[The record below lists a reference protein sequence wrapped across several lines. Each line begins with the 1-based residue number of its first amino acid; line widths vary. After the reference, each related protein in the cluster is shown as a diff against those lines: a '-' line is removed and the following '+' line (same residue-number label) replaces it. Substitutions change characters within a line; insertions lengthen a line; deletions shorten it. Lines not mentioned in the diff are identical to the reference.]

1 MSPSET
7 ADDGIPRCPIPD
19 NGDHFPIVP
28 VFMSIYMIIANV
40 LLLNLLIAMFSGT
53 YAKVEEEAEE
63 VSNYLQYEL
72 IVGKLVSLV
81 ICKNELDQIMFN
93 II

>member
-1 MSPSET
+1 
-7 ADDGIPRCPIPD
+7 
-19 NGDHFPIVP
+19 
-28 VFMSIYMIIANV
+28 
-40 LLLNLLIAMFSGT
+40 MFSGT

>member
-1 MSPSET
+1 
-7 ADDGIPRCPIPD
+7 
-19 NGDHFPIVP
+19 
-28 VFMSIYMIIANV
+28 MIIANV

-72 IVGKLVSLV
+72 ISG
-81 ICKNELDQIMFN
+81 
-93 II
+93 